1 MILDQDKIDELYSK
15 LSEVGIGKVKENLSA
30 GIYGAKAKY
39 VKTWIQQQE
48 EQKADTIQDKA
59 EAREETNIEL
69 AKEAN
74 KFSKVALFLSGLA
87 VIVSIIGA
95 LIGLLAVLSG

>member
-1 MILDQDKIDELYSK
+1 MILDQDQIDKLYSK
-15 LSEVGIGKVKENLSA
+15 ISEAGIGKVKENLAA

-48 EQKADTIQDKA
+48 EQKADAIQ
-59 EAREETNIEL
+59 ERTEEREETNIEL

-74 KFSKVALFLSGLA
+74 KFSKTALFLSGLA

-95 LIGLLAVLSG
+95 LIACFKE

>member
-1 MILDQDKIDELYSK
+1 MILDQNQIDKLYSK
-15 LSEVGIGKVKENLSA
+15 LSGEAGIGKVKENLAA
-30 GIYGAKAKY
+30 GIYGAKARY

-48 EQKADTIQDKA
+48 EQKADAIQ
-59 EAREETNIEL
+59 ERTEERGERNIKL

-74 KFSKVALFLSGLA
+74 KFSKTALFLSALA

-95 LIGLLAVLSG
+95 LIAYFKE